1 MAKCTL
7 ISAPIISDLYL
18 TNVPNNYTISGVV
31 QELIKTD
38 DDRNVYLLIIDP
50 EDRHTDDIRYLT
62 DISSISIKYLRQN
75 NANFRNAKSI
85 YYKYN
90 DDLCKLKIIESDDNR
105 ISYELTLKIN
115 Y

>member
-1 MAKCTL
+1 MEKCTL
-7 ISAPIISDLYL
+7 ISAPVISDLYL
-18 TNVPNNYTISGVV
+18 TNVPNNYTVSGVV

-38 DDRNVYLLIIDP
+38 DNRNIFLLIIDP
-50 EDRHTDDIRYLT
+50 EDRHTDDIRYLI
-62 DISSISIKYLRQN
+62 DISSISIKSLRQN
-75 NANFRNAKSI
+75 NVNFRKVKSI

-90 DDLCKLKIIESDDNR
+90 DDLCKLEIIESNDNW